1 MRILTVATDLG
12 IGGTQRVA
20 QNLTIGMQSRG
31 AEVAFLAH
39 RHGGPRQAH
48 LAARNIETF
57 VVADGKT
64 LATALDEAAA
74 WKPDIVH
81 IHRTGRPDADETA
94 ILRRLRATGAKV
106 VETNVFARYDWT
118 EGGDLIDA
126 HCQISRWCAFKWH
139 SWAGRKA
146 ERKLS
151 FLLPYAVDIDSIHP
165 LPADERAALRGK
177 FGVPAGRFL
186 FGRIGQPLEPKW
198 DPEILNAFR
207 QVAEAGHDVGLLLVG
222 APASYPDRV
231 AALPQPVRDRILFLP
246 TTSNDKEL
254 QGYFSVLDSFLHLA
268 HIGESFGM
276 VLCEAM
282 LAGVPVV
289 TLSTPLRDNS
299 QLEVIGHGQGGVVA
313 LDAAAVPK
321 AMIALMADGAL
332 RQHVRD
338 NGRDWVASRF
348 AVDKI
353 TADLAAIYD
362 VVLGV
367 TAPADSPVEVNNP
380 PSLAWIDD
388 MLSRGIGTGMSPVE
402 RTQFHAIHS
411 PLGYK
416 AYFAA
421 RKLMRR

>member
-1 MRILTVATDLG
+1 MRVLTVATDLG

-31 AEVAFLAH
+31 ADVAFLAH
-39 RHGGPRQAH
+39 RNGGPRQAH

-57 VVADGKT
+57 VVSSDKT
-64 LATALDEAAA
+64 LATALDEATT

-81 IHRTGRPDADETA
+81 IHRTGRPDAGETA
-94 ILRRLRATGAKV
+94 ILRQLRGTGAKV

-118 EGGDLIDA
+118 EGGELIDA
-126 HCQISRWCAFKWH
+126 HCQLSRWCAYKWH

-146 ERKLS
+146 DNKLS

-165 LPADERAALRGK
+165 LPADERAALRSK

-207 QVAEAGHDVGLLLVG
+207 QVVEAGHDVGLLLVG
-222 APASYPDRV
+222 APASYPGRV

-321 AMIALMADGAL
+321 AMIALMGDSAL
-332 RQHVRD
+332 RQRVRD
-338 NGRDWVASRF
+338 TGRDWVASRY

-367 TAPADSPVEVNNP
+367 TAPADSPIEVNNP

-388 MLSRGIGTGMSPVE
+388 MLSRGIGTGMSPIE
-402 RTQFHAIHS
+402 RAQFRAIHT

-421 RKLMRR
+421 RKLLRR